1 VTLTL
6 DIAVATATLVL
17 VVSGLLLIFGMLHV
31 INLAQTG
38 LMAIGVFAEVT
49 FTRHGINF
57 WLAIPLSAL
66 TAAAVGAVIEVVVVR
81 RLYARPLDTILA
93 TWGISLVITQV
104 LILIYGPST
113 QPLNI
118 PTPGATG
125 LFGTVYPTYRLL
137 LIVCAAALVMLLG
150 AIVRFT
156 PLGLTIRAVMSNEP
170 LARAHGVNT
179 NRARQLTFIAGC
191 ALAGAAGAILGP
203 LAGVDTSFGIGYF
216 APAFLA
222 TLLAGRS
229 LRGMVIACAVI
240 GGSQVLF
247 TRYANPIW
255 SQAFVIGVAVVLLRF
270 LPNGFTWRRA

>member
-1 VTLTL
+1 MTLAL
-6 DIAVATATLVL
+6 DICVAAATLVL
-17 VVSGLLLIFGMLHV
+17 VVAGLLLIFGMLRV

-49 FTRHGINF
+49 YTRHGVDF
-57 WLAIPLSAL
+57 WMAIPLAAL

-93 TWGISLVITQV
+93 TWGISLATTQI
-104 LILIYGPST
+104 LILIYGPGT

-118 PTPGATG
+118 PTPGATS

-137 LIVCAAALVMLLG
+137 LIVFALGLLAVLG

-156 PLGLTIRAVMSNEP
+156 PMGLTIRAVMSNEP

-179 NRARQLTFIAGC
+179 TRARQLTFIVGC
-191 ALAGAAGAILGP
+191 GLAGAAGAILGP

-222 TLLAGRS
+222 ALLAGRN
-229 LRGMVIACAVI
+229 LRGLVAACSIIAA
-240 GGSQVLF
+240 SQVLF

-255 SQAFVIGVAVVLLRF
+255 SQAFVIGVAVFLLRF
-270 LPNGFTWRRA
+270 LPDGFTWRRA